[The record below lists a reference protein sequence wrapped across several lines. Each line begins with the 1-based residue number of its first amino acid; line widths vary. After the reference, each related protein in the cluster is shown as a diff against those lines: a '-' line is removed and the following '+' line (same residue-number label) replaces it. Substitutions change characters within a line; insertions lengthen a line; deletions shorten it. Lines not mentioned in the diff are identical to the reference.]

1 MIALVENRLADLRR
15 LCAEHNIRRLHLFG
29 SAAAGD
35 FTDQSDLDFL
45 VEFKPEA
52 YQSTWFYIDV
62 LLELQKM
69 FDRKIDLLDTETLD
83 NPFLTKSVNET
94 KVLLY
99 NENYNTTQSK

>member
-1 MIALVENRLADLRR
+1 MIALIEDRLADLRR

-69 FDRKIDLLDTETLD
+69 FDRKIDLLDTEALD

-99 NENYNTTQSK
+99 NENYNTTQGK

>member
-1 MIALVENRLADLRR
+1 MIALIENRLADLRR

-69 FDRKIDLLDTETLD
+69 FDRKIDLLDTETVD
-83 NPFLTKSVNET
+83 NPFLAKSVNET

-99 NENYNTTQSK
+99 NENYNTTQGK

>member
-15 LCAEHNIRRLHLFG
+15 LCAERNIRSLHLFG
-29 SAAAGD
+29 SAAVGD

-52 YQSTWFYIDV
+52 YESTWFYIDV

-69 FDRKIDLLDTETLD
+69 FDRNIDLLDTETVD
-83 NPFLTKSVNET
+83 NPFLAKAVNKT

-99 NENYNTTQSK
+99 NEYCNTTQSK

>member
-1 MIALVENRLADLRR
+1 MIALIEDRLADLRR

-29 SAAAGD
+29 SAATGD

-69 FDRKIDLLDTETLD
+69 FDRKIDLLDTEAVD
-83 NPFLTKSVNET
+83 NPFLAKTVNET

>member
-62 LLELQKM
+62 LLELRKM
-69 FDRKIDLLDTETLD
+69 FDRKIDLLDTETVD
-83 NPFLTKSVNET
+83 NPFLAKSVNET

-99 NENYNTTQSK
+99 NENYNTTQGK

>member
-1 MIALVENRLADLRR
+1 MIDLVENRLADLRR

-62 LLELQKM
+62 LLELRKM
-69 FDRKIDLLDTETLD
+69 FDRKIDLLDTETVD
-83 NPFLTKSVNET
+83 NPFLAKSVNET

-99 NENYNTTQSK
+99 NENYNTTQGK